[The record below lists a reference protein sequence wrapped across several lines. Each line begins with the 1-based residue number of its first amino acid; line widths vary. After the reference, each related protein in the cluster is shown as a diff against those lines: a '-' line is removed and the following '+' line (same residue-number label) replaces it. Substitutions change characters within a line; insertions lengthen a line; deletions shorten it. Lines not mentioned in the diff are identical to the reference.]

1 MNTILIANIIALIA
15 SLLMVYTGYI
25 KKKERILFFQ
35 TIQIGL
41 SVISNIIL
49 GGITGAIINILG
61 LIRNILCY
69 KEKLNKV
76 AQWILIILS
85 VLLGV
90 YFNNLAL
97 IGLLPIVSNV
107 VYILFMNIKDVTK
120 FKYLIIFTMTMWLIY
135 DIYIMS
141 YTSAVFDLG
150 NIIANIISIIQIKKS
165 DKKGEEN

>member
-1 MNTILIANIIALIA
+1 MNTILIANTIALIA

-25 KKKERILFFQ
+25 KKKEKILFFQ

-41 SVISNIIL
+41 SVISNLIL
-49 GGITGAIINILG
+49 GGITGAIINALG

-69 KEKLNKV
+69 KEKLNKI
-76 AQWILIILS
+76 AQIILIILS
-85 VLLGV
+85 ILLGV

-97 IGLLPIVSNV
+97 IGLLPIISNV
-107 VYILFMNIKDVTK
+107 VYIVFMNIKDVIK
-120 FKYLIIFTMTMWLIY
+120 FKYLIIFTMTMWLVY

-150 NIIANIISIIQIKKS
+150 TMIANVIAVIQIKRN
-165 DKKGEEN
+165 KGEEK

>member
-1 MNTILIANIIALIA
+1 MNTVLIANAIALIA

-25 KKKERILFFQ
+25 KKKEKILFFQ

-41 SVISNIIL
+41 SVISNLIL
-49 GGITGAIINILG
+49 GGITGAIINALG

-69 KEKLNKV
+69 KEKLNKI
-76 AQWILIILS
+76 AQIILIILS
-85 VLLGV
+85 ILLGV

-97 IGLLPIVSNV
+97 IGLLPIISNV
-107 VYILFMNIKDVTK
+107 VYIVFMNIKDVIK

-165 DKKGEEN
+165 TKKGEEN

>member
-1 MNTILIANIIALIA
+1 MNTILIANAIALIA

-25 KKKERILFFQ
+25 KKKEKILFFQ

-41 SVISNIIL
+41 SVISNLIL
-49 GGITGAIINILG
+49 GGITGAIINALG
-61 LIRNILCY
+61 LIRNILWY
-69 KEKLNKV
+69 KEKLNKI
-76 AQWILIILS
+76 AQIILIILS
-85 VLLGV
+85 ILLGV

-141 YTSAVFDLG
+141 YTSVVFDLG

-165 DKKGEEN
+165 TKKGEEN

>member
-1 MNTILIANIIALIA
+1 MNTILIANAIALIA

-25 KKKERILFFQ
+25 NKKEKILFFQ

-41 SVISNIIL
+41 SVISNLIL
-49 GGITGAIINILG
+49 GGITGAIINALG

-69 KEKLNKV
+69 KEKLNKI
-76 AQWILIILS
+76 AQIILIILS
-85 VLLGV
+85 ILLGV

-97 IGLLPIVSNV
+97 IGLLPIISNV
-107 VYILFMNIKDVTK
+107 VYIVFMNIKDVIK

-165 DKKGEEN
+165 TKKGEEN

>member
-1 MNTILIANIIALIA
+1 MNTILIANAIALLA

-25 KKKERILFFQ
+25 KKKEKILFFQ

-41 SVISNIIL
+41 SVISNLIL
-49 GGITGAIINILG
+49 GGITGATINALG

-69 KEKLNKV
+69 KEKLNKI
-76 AQWILIILS
+76 AQIILIILS
-85 VLLGV
+85 ILLGV

-97 IGLLPIVSNV
+97 IGLLPIISNV
-107 VYILFMNIKDVTK
+107 VYIVFMNIKDVIK
-120 FKYLIIFTMTMWLIY
+120 FKYLIIFTMTMWLVY

-150 NIIANIISIIQIKKS
+150 TMIANIIAVIQIKRN
-165 DKKGEEN
+165 KGEEK

>member
-1 MNTILIANIIALIA
+1 MNTILIANAIALIA

-25 KKKERILFFQ
+25 KKKEKILFFQ

-41 SVISNIIL
+41 SVISNLIL
-49 GGITGAIINILG
+49 GGITGAIINALG

-69 KEKLNKV
+69 KEKLNKI
-76 AQWILIILS
+76 AQIILIILS
-85 VLLGV
+85 ILLGV

-97 IGLLPIVSNV
+97 IGLLPIISNV
-107 VYILFMNIKDVTK
+107 VYIVFMNIKDVIK
-120 FKYLIIFTMTMWLIY
+120 FKYLIIFTMTMWLVY

-150 NIIANIISIIQIKKS
+150 TMIANIIAVIQIKRN
-165 DKKGEEN
+165 KGEEK

>member
-1 MNTILIANIIALIA
+1 MNTILIANAIALIA

-25 KKKERILFFQ
+25 KKKEKILFFQ

-41 SVISNIIL
+41 SVISNLIL
-49 GGITGAIINILG
+49 GGITGAIINALG

-69 KEKLNKV
+69 KEKLNKI
-76 AQWILIILS
+76 AQIILIILS
-85 VLLGV
+85 ILLGV

-97 IGLLPIVSNV
+97 IGLLPIISNV
-107 VYILFMNIKDVTK
+107 VYIVFMNIKDVIK

-150 NIIANIISIIQIKKS
+150 TMIANIIAVIQIKRN
-165 DKKGEEN
+165 KGEEK

>member
-1 MNTILIANIIALIA
+1 MNTILIANAIALIA

-25 KKKERILFFQ
+25 KKKEKILFFQ

-41 SVISNIIL
+41 SVISNLIL
-49 GGITGAIINILG
+49 GGITGAIINALG

-69 KEKLNKV
+69 KEKLNKI
-76 AQWILIILS
+76 AQIILIILS
-85 VLLGV
+85 ILLGV

-97 IGLLPIVSNV
+97 IGLLPIISNV
-107 VYILFMNIKDVTK
+107 VYIVFMNIKDVTK

-165 DKKGEEN
+165 TKKGEEN

>member
-1 MNTILIANIIALIA
+1 MNTILIANAIALLA

-25 KKKERILFFQ
+25 KKKEKILFFQ

-41 SVISNIIL
+41 SVISNLIL
-49 GGITGAIINILG
+49 GGITGAIINALG

-69 KEKLNKV
+69 KEKLNKI
-76 AQWILIILS
+76 AQIILIILS
-85 VLLGV
+85 ILLGV

-97 IGLLPIVSNV
+97 IGLLPIISNV
-107 VYILFMNIKDVTK
+107 VYIVFMNIKDVIK

-165 DKKGEEN
+165 TKKGEEN

>member
-1 MNTILIANIIALIA
+1 MNTILIANAIALIA

-25 KKKERILFFQ
+25 KKKEKILFFQ

-41 SVISNIIL
+41 SVISNLIL
-49 GGITGAIINILG
+49 GGITGAIINALG

-69 KEKLNKV
+69 KEKLNKI
-76 AQWILIILS
+76 AQIILIILS
-85 VLLGV
+85 ILLGV

-97 IGLLPIVSNV
+97 IGLLPIISNV
-107 VYILFMNIKDVTK
+107 VYIVFMNIKDVIK
-120 FKYLIIFTMTMWLIY
+120 FKYLIIFTMTMWLVY

-165 DKKGEEN
+165 TKKGEEN

>member
-1 MNTILIANIIALIA
+1 MNTILIANAIALIA

-25 KKKERILFFQ
+25 KKKEKILFFQ

-41 SVISNIIL
+41 SVISNLIL
-49 GGITGAIINILG
+49 GGITGAIINALG

-69 KEKLNKV
+69 KEKLNKI
-76 AQWILIILS
+76 AQIILIILS
-85 VLLGV
+85 ILLGV

-97 IGLLPIVSNV
+97 IGLLPIISNV
-107 VYILFMNIKDVTK
+107 VYIVFMNIKDVIK

-165 DKKGEEN
+165 TKKGEEN

>member
-1 MNTILIANIIALIA
+1 MNTILIANAIALIA

-25 KKKERILFFQ
+25 KKKEKILFFQ

-41 SVISNIIL
+41 SVISNLIL
-49 GGITGAIINILG
+49 GGITGAIINALG

-69 KEKLNKV
+69 KEKLNKI
-76 AQWILIILS
+76 AQIILIILS
-85 VLLGV
+85 IVLGV

-97 IGLLPIVSNV
+97 IGLLPIISNV
-107 VYILFMNIKDVTK
+107 VYIVFMNIKDVIK
-120 FKYLIIFTMTMWLIY
+120 FKYLIIFTMTMWLVY

-150 NIIANIISIIQIKKS
+150 NIIANIISIIQIKKAM
-165 DKKGEEN
+165 KKGGEN

>member
-1 MNTILIANIIALIA
+1 MNTILIANAIALIA

-25 KKKERILFFQ
+25 KKKEKILFFQ

-41 SVISNIIL
+41 SVISNLIL
-49 GGITGAIINILG
+49 GGITGAIINALG

-69 KEKLNKV
+69 KEKLNKI
-76 AQWILIILS
+76 AQIILIILS
-85 VLLGV
+85 ILLGV

-97 IGLLPIVSNV
+97 IGLLPIISNV
-107 VYILFMNIKDVTK
+107 VYIVFMNIKDVIK
-120 FKYLIIFTMTMWLIY
+120 FKYLIIFTMTMWLVY

-165 DKKGEEN
+165 AKKGEEN

>member
-1 MNTILIANIIALIA
+1 MNTILIANAIALIA

-25 KKKERILFFQ
+25 KKKEKILFFQ

-41 SVISNIIL
+41 SVISNLIL
-49 GGITGAIINILG
+49 GGITGAIINALG

-69 KEKLNKV
+69 KEKLNKI
-76 AQWILIILS
+76 AQIILIILS
-85 VLLGV
+85 ILLGV

-97 IGLLPIVSNV
+97 IGLLPIISNV
-107 VYILFMNIKDVTK
+107 VYIVFMNIKDVIK
-120 FKYLIIFTMTMWLIY
+120 FKYLIIFTMTMWLVY

-150 NIIANIISIIQIKKS
+150 NIIANFISIIQIKKS
-165 DKKGEEN
+165 AKKGEEN

>member
-1 MNTILIANIIALIA
+1 MNTVLIANAIALIA

-25 KKKERILFFQ
+25 KKKEKILFFQ

-41 SVISNIIL
+41 SVISNLIL
-49 GGITGAIINILG
+49 GGITGAIINALG

-69 KEKLNKV
+69 KEKLNKI
-76 AQWILIILS
+76 AQIILIILS
-85 VLLGV
+85 ILLGV

-97 IGLLPIVSNV
+97 IGLLPIISNV
-107 VYILFMNIKDVTK
+107 VYIVFMNIKDVIK
-120 FKYLIIFTMTMWLIY
+120 FKYLIIFTMTMWLVY

-150 NIIANIISIIQIKKS
+150 TMIANIIAVIQIKRN
-165 DKKGEEN
+165 KGEEK

>member
-1 MNTILIANIIALIA
+1 MNTILIANVIALIA

-25 KKKERILFFQ
+25 KKKEKILFFQ

-41 SVISNIIL
+41 SVISNLIL
-49 GGITGAIINILG
+49 GGITGAIINALG

-69 KEKLNKV
+69 KEKLNKI
-76 AQWILIILS
+76 AQIILIILS
-85 VLLGV
+85 ILLGV

-97 IGLLPIVSNV
+97 IGLLPIISNV
-107 VYILFMNIKDVTK
+107 VYIVFMNIKDVIK
-120 FKYLIIFTMTMWLIY
+120 FKYLIIFTMTMWLVY

-165 DKKGEEN
+165 AKKGEEK